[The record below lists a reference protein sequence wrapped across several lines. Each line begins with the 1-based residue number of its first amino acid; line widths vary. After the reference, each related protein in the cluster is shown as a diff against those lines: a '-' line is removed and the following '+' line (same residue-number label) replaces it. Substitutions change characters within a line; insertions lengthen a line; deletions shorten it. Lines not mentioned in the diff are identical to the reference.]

1 MQNFYA
7 VFGSKLFEHAL
18 DLQGLLGRKIEHEV
32 DESEAQEVVHKDGG
46 AGVSFFGKFSFQLRE
61 ETDLRGFHLVDGDA
75 FTWLG
80 GDKDLVSLF
89 SFFASPW

>member
-7 VFGSKLFEHAL
+7 VFTCELFERAL
-18 DLQGLLGRKIEHEV
+18 GLESFLGGKIEHEMN
-32 DESEAQEVVHKDGG
+32 ESEAREVVHKDGG
-46 AGVSFFGKFSFQLRE
+46 TCVSLFGKFSFQLRE
-61 ETDLRGFHLVDGDA
+61 ETDLQGFHLVDGDA
-75 FTWLG
+75 FSWLG